1 MSAIKAN
8 DTVKVISGKE
18 RGRKGKVLKI
28 LSDKNAALV
37 ERVNFVKRHMRAG
50 AQAGQQGG
58 IIEKEAPIGLAKL
71 MLVCP
76 KCSKSARTG
85 TRTLDDGTKV
95 RFCKRCDEQ
104 IDS

>member
-1 MSAIKAN
+1 MSAIKKN

-18 RGRKGKVLKI
+18 KGRKGKVLKV

-71 MLVCP
+71 MIVCP
-76 KCSKSARTG
+76 KCSKPARAG
-85 TRTLDDGTKV
+85 MRTLDDGTKV

-104 IDS
+104 IES

>member
-1 MSAIKAN
+1 MSLIKTN

-18 RGRKGKVLKI
+18 KGRKGKVLSI
-28 LSDKNAALV
+28 LSDKNTALV

-58 IIEKEAPIGLAKL
+58 IIEKEAPIRLDKL

-76 KCSKSARTG
+76 KCSKPARTG
-85 TRTLDDGTKV
+85 YRMLDDGTKV

>member
-37 ERVNFVKRHMRAG
+37 ERVNFVKRHVRAG

-85 TRTLDDGTKV
+85 TRMLDDGTKV

>member
-1 MSAIKAN
+1 MSLIKTN
-8 DTVKVISGKE
+8 DTVKVIAGKE
-18 RGRKGKVLKI
+18 KGRKGKVLKI
-28 LSDKNAALV
+28 FSDTNRALV

-76 KCSKSARTG
+76 KCSQPARTG
-85 TRTLDDGTKV
+85 QRILDDGTKV